1 MIDIKSR
8 YGAVE
13 VSGHADYAPKG
24 QDIICASVSILLY
37 TLAAALGDDVED
49 LKLDTGDSRVTW
61 KCTKRTNQVASVIN
75 EGFRLLSQSYPHY
88 VSYEFRKQGVT
99 RQ

>member
-1 MIDIKSR
+1 MIEIVAK
-8 YGAVE
+8 YGSVS

-37 TLAAALGDDVED
+37 TLAASLGDDVED
-49 LKLDTGDSRVTW
+49 LKLDNGNSHVEW
-61 KCTKRTNQVASVIN
+61 KATKRTNSVASVIN

-99 RQ
+99 

>member
-1 MIDIKSR
+1 MINVRAR

-24 QDIICASVSILLY
+24 QDIVCASVSILLY
-37 TLAAALGDDVED
+37 TLASALGDDVED

-61 KCTKRTNQVASVIN
+61 KTTKRTNSVAAVIN
-75 EGFRLLSQSYPHY
+75 EGFRLLANSYPHY

-99 RQ
+99 RE